1 MAYVKKSE
9 LVANIAKLK
18 LDIQGL
24 SDIID
29 KQAKVIEE
37 RNKMLQSYA
46 EANKELSDKANIIKG
61 RKDTHFT
68 RIDNLLVSFLDDL
81 ARHQKGAER
90 DEKLWFITWRVQDAI
105 QECRVAVDDEN

>member
-1 MAYVKKSE
+1 MAYIKKSE

-29 KQAKVIEE
+29 KQAVVIEE

-46 EANKELSDKANIIKG
+46 EANKELSDKLDIIKG
-61 RKDTHFT
+61 RKDSHLT

-81 ARHQKGAER
+81 AHHQKNKER
-90 DEKLWFITWRVQDAI
+90 DEKLWFATWRVQESI
-105 QECRVAVDDEN
+105 TECRVAVDD